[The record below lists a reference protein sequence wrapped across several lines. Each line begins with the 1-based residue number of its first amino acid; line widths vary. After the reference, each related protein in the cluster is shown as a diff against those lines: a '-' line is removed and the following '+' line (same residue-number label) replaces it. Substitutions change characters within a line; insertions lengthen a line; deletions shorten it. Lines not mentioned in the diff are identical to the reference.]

1 MWAWIKQLFST
12 DTSSLIEERRH
23 SRQLQKLL
31 ADSLKDS
38 QALNRKLTDTLDRVV
53 QSRFDPPI
61 RPQPMEQ
68 PKSIQFPD
76 LTDVLSV
83 EDDAEFIARMEKMN
97 A

>member
-1 MWAWIKQLFST
+1 MLAWLKQLFST
-12 DTSSLIEERRH
+12 DTSLLIEERRH

-38 QALNRKLTDTLDRVV
+38 QSLNRKLTDTLDRVV

-61 RPQPMEQ
+61 KPQPMEQ
-68 PKSIQFPD
+68 PRSIPFPD
-76 LTDVLSV
+76 LSDMLSV
-83 EDDAEFIARMEKMN
+83 EDDGAFIETMEKMN